1 MPALAKRDFPRPS
14 RLAILPAKQPDGN
27 VPIMTRQT
35 RRGLLQAGLAT
46 AAVLGA
52 TRRAQAQ
59 TGPITLI
66 VPTAPAGTTDF
77 SARLLAEPLSRRLS
91 QSVVVEN
98 RAGANGAIG
107 TGAVARARPDGT
119 TLLVQYSGYHVG
131 SPAMIPNLGYDV
143 RKDFAP
149 VGLLMDSPQ
158 VLFLHP
164 SIPVKTVAELVEYA
178 RARPGKLNYA
188 SSGNGSIQHLGTE
201 LWKQKAG
208 IDIAHVPYRGTGPA
222 TQDLLAG
229 RVEMFMTTPPPLM
242 PYVRDGSL
250 RALAITS
257 AMRHPALP
265 DVPTM
270 AESGQADF
278 ELLAWFAVFAP
289 AATPAPV
296 LQRLTE
302 AVQAVVE
309 EPEFRR
315 RAEEQGAL
323 IRPLSPQA
331 LAERVDRELTEWTRV
346 VQAANIKPE

>member
-1 MPALAKRDFPRPS
+1 MTTEIMLRR
-14 RLAILPAKQPDGN
+14 RAILAAAP
-27 VPIMTRQT
+27 
-35 RRGLLQAGLAT
+35 AGLA
-46 AAVLGA
+46 AALGHPGQA
-52 TRRAQAQ
+52 SAQA
-59 TGPITLI
+59 TGTAGPITLI

-77 SARLLAEPLSRRLS
+77 AARLLAEPLSRRLR

-107 TGAVARARPDGT
+107 TGAVARAKPDGT

-131 SPAMIPNLGYDV
+131 SPAIIPNIGYDV

-149 VGLLMDSPQ
+149 IGLLMDSPQ

-164 SIPVKTVAELVEYA
+164 SIPARTVAELVAYA
-178 RARPGKLNYA
+178 KERPGQLNYA

-222 TQDLLAG
+222 TQDLLTG
-229 RVEMFMTTPPPLM
+229 RVQIFMTTPPPLM

-250 RALAITS
+250 KALAITS
-257 AMRHPALP
+257 AQRAPALP

-270 AESGQADF
+270 AEAGQPDF
-278 ELLAWFAVFAP
+278 VLLAWFAVFAP
-289 AATPAPV
+289 SGTPPATLA
-296 LQRLTE
+296 RLTE
-302 AVQAVVE
+302 AVQAVVD

-315 RAEEQGAL
+315 KAEEQGAI
-323 IRPLSPQA
+323 IRKQTPEE
-331 LAERVDRELTEWTRV
+331 LARRVDTELTEWTRLA
-346 VQAANIKPE
+346 QAANIKPE